1 MSSNT
6 ELGRAVQDACE
17 ELDNLSNLVGQATY
31 QAMQEAVSEGCSL
44 DCLATAASSALL
56 SLLSD
61 CCCCYRKRNH
71 CQKQVNSCKSLDTK
85 AIYSRGH
92 HRLILMNSPA
102 RIEAAAS
109 SAARTAS
116 LCLSLSKQPA
126 VLIAY
131 SRL

>member
-17 ELDNLSNLVGQATY
+17 ELDNLSNLVGRATY
-31 QAMQEAVSEGCSL
+31 EAKQEAVSEGCS
-44 DCLATAASSALL
+44 LATAASSALL

-92 HRLILMNSPA
+92 HRPILMNSPA
-102 RIEAAAS
+102 RIEAA
-109 SAARTAS
+109 
-116 LCLSLSKQPA
+116 
-126 VLIAY
+126 
-131 SRL
+131 